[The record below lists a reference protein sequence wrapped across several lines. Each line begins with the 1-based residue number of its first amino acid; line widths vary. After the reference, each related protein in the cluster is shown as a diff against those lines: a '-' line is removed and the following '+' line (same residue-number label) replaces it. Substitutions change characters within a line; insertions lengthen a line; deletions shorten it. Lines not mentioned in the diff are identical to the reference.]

1 MMSRSVRAET
11 RSRAKDDIKRVMQA
25 IDKVRKW
32 EKKWVTI
39 GDTTMKIYKWVPIT
53 NYESSGRSKG
63 KTSSTSSNG
72 NNNKENIRESKSNS
86 SRTSSLLAVAND
98 DSITGFS
105 ECSQEDNNVNDMS
118 NMSQL
123 GVSMAD
129 ETSNMSASLL
139 DNSTDAQFPDNCDN
153 NTNDSNYRDSKR
165 ESVQN
170 DNNSPK
176 KQKT

>member
-1 MMSRSVRAET
+1 MSRSVRAET

-53 NYESSGRSKG
+53 NYTSRSKS
-63 KTSSTSSNG
+63 KSSSSSSNA
-72 NNNKENIRESKSNS
+72 NNNKENIRDSKSTS
-86 SRTSSLLAVAND
+86 SRTSSLTPSMLAAANE

-105 ECSQEDNNVNDMS
+105 ECSQEDNNMS
-118 NMSQL
+118 SMSQL
-123 GVSMAD
+123 GVSIAD

-153 NTNDSNYRDSKR
+153 NDNNESNGDLKR
-165 ESVQN
+165 ESVQS
-170 DNNSPK
+170 DNSPK

>member
-53 NYESSGRSKG
+53 NYENTGRSKT
-63 KTSSTSSNG
+63 KVNNSS
-72 NNNKENIRESKSNS
+72 NNNKENIREPKTGS
-86 SRTSSLLAVAND
+86 SRTSSSLASSLLAVGE

-105 ECSQEDNNVNDMS
+105 EGSQEDNNMS
-118 NMSQL
+118 HVAS
-123 GVSMAD
+123 VTCD
-129 ETSNMSASLL
+129 DTSNMSAILE
-139 DNSTDAQFPDNCDN
+139 NSTDAQFPDNCESNGSNDN
-153 NTNDSNYRDSKR
+153 NNSYLKR

-170 DNNSPK
+170 DNNHSSK
-176 KQKT
+176 RQKN